1 MRRVFSAL
9 LLFAAIPVIVA
20 AQEPVA
26 PAGPLSLLQA
36 IALGR
41 KQAVAATIARVNV
54 REAEARTGER
64 RADLLP
70 NISGSAGVS
79 RQTFNLDEFG
89 IPIASG
95 VTDPFTI
102 WRFQVRASQT
112 VFDPSAMTRLRAA
125 HDTAN
130 AAGLDAQ
137 AVGQQAGA
145 IAGLAYL
152 RVLSAQETVKAR
164 EADSTVAAQLLDE
177 ARQLVSAGV
186 SPAIDQT
193 RSEVSFGAVRTQ
205 LEVARNTADRSQ
217 LDLLR
222 TLDLPPAS
230 LVTLADSLGLG
241 GLAVPLEPD
250 SAAAFARQH
259 RTELA
264 AERARTTAAQH
275 TLKAVKYENLPSL
288 GLSGSYQ
295 QTGRSTPELAG
306 TYTVQ
311 LQLSVPILDGFRRQ
325 SRAREESEHL
335 QVQQIR
341 EHDVGNQVETEARE
355 AVLDLA
361 SAQQQV
367 AIAGDRLRLAEQEL
381 SQAGER
387 FKSGVAG
394 SVETT
399 NAQSSVIAAR
409 DALIQARL
417 NYGTARVSA
426 YQALGVIDQLQ

>member
-9 LLFAAIPVIVA
+9 LLLAGGPAIVA
-20 AQEPVA
+20 AQQPAA
-26 PAGPLSLLQA
+26 PTGPLSLLEA

-41 KQAVAATIARVNV
+41 KQAVEATVARLNV
-54 REAEARTGER
+54 QEADARTAQR

-70 NISGSAGVS
+70 DIAGSAGVT
-79 RQTFNLDEFG
+79 RQTVNLDEFG

-102 WRFQVRASQT
+102 WRLQVRASQT
-112 VFDPSAMTRLRAA
+112 VFDASAITRLRAA
-125 HDTAN
+125 HDTAV

-137 AVGQQAGA
+137 AIGQQAGA
-145 IAGLAYL
+145 TAGLAYL
-152 RVLSAQETVKAR
+152 RELSAQETVKAR

-177 ARQLVSAGV
+177 ARQLVAAGV
-186 SPAIDQT
+186 SPAIDAT
-193 RSEVSFGAVRTQ
+193 RSEVSFAAVRTQ
-205 LEVARNTADRSQ
+205 LEVARNSADRAR

-230 LVTLADSLGLG
+230 RITLADSLGLG
-241 GLAVPLEPD
+241 GLSVPLQPD
-250 SAAAFARQH
+250 DAVAFAREH

-264 AERARTTAAQH
+264 AERARTTAAER

-295 QTGRSTPELAG
+295 QTGQRTSDLAG
-306 TYTVQ
+306 SYAVQ

-325 SRAREESEHL
+325 SRAREENERL
-335 QVQQIR
+335 EVQQIR
-341 EHDVGNQVETEARE
+341 ERDLGNQVETEARE

-367 AIAGDRLRLAEQEL
+367 TIAGDRLRLAEQEL
-381 SQAGER
+381 AQAGER

-417 NYGTARVSA
+417 NYGTARVGA
-426 YQALGVIDQLQ
+426 YRALGVIDQLQ